1 MGAFITDKALPMTD
15 HVSMDEP
22 CIMLF
27 EFNSPAPDF
36 LSVRRWRHIWVI
48 RNDAGAEYREDLGPA
63 GDYGDAFVLAG
74 GEPEQG
80 IDGIVETVGR
90 LIDAAEDI
98 KLHPFETEGIVR
110 TDLEGAYHDMMDQ
123 RRLVTGGN

>member
-1 MGAFITDKALPMTD
+1 
-15 HVSMDEP
+15 MDEP

-27 EFNSPAPDF
+27 EFEKYG
-36 LSVRRWRHIWVI
+36 RRHRHIWVI
-48 RNDAGAEYREDLGPA
+48 RDDAGAEYQEDLGPA
-63 GDYGDAFVLAG
+63 DGSNEIVLAG
-74 GEPEQG
+74 GEPDDG
-80 IDGIVETVGR
+80 RDGIVETVGR
-90 LIDAAEDI
+90 LIDCANDI